1 MKRRLQNVA
10 TRSAAVVAGLALS
23 IAIGAGPAFS
33 SSDRGN
39 EGSEKHESGKSESKL
54 YGTVQ
59 KIPADRIGS
68 WTVNGREIKV
78 TADTRIKEEYGKAV
92 SGSYVEVEGTN
103 TGKVFTATKI
113 EVKRAKK

>member
-1 MKRRLQNVA
+1 M
-10 TRSAAVVAGLALS
+10 AAKSTAIVAGIALS
-23 IAIGAGPAFS
+23 VTIGAGPVFS
-33 SSDRGN
+33 SSDRES
-39 EGSEKHESGKSESKL
+39 EGSEKHESQKSESKL

-59 KIPADRIGS
+59 KIPADRGGLWI
-68 WTVNGREIKV
+68 VNGREIKV
-78 TADTRIKEEYGKAV
+78 TGETRIKEEYGKAV